1 MDGFNDTEILR
12 QLVNNNFTFGDLSPR
27 FKNNYNAN
35 IFCPFHEH
43 SFQGKGNAKM
53 YYDEEKEI
61 WVLACFVEHRVF
73 TAYDYV
79 DLILC
84 KRQGKYSSVKDF
96 LLQKLDKAEFISSYK
111 SIQKNIDIYKE
122 TYYENKC
129 RYIREVASEVE
140 DLVDYIERLY
150 TG

>member
-12 QLVNNNFTFGDLSPR
+12 QLVNNNFTFGDLSPK

-43 SFQGKGNAKM
+43 SYRGKGNAKM
-53 YYDEEKEI
+53 YYDEDKEI

-79 DLILC
+79 DLVLC
-84 KRQGKYSSVKDF
+84 KKQGKYKSVKDF

-111 SIQKNIDIYKE
+111 GIQKNIDIYKE

-129 RYIREVASEVE
+129 RYIREVASEVD
-140 DLVDYIERLY
+140 DLVEYIERLY
-150 TG
+150 LG